1 VSFKWRNGEMDLDFD
16 SGWFNGIF
24 KEQNIK
30 MTNFSLKTRIYSGGL
45 MLFYDILSL
54 FIKPKN
60 QIIKNQK
67 QSINQKN

>member
-1 VSFKWRNGEMDLDFD
+1 MDLDFD

-45 MLFYDILSL
+45 MLFYVILSL
-54 FIKPKN
+54 FIKSKTKKQKPK
-60 QIIKNQK
+60 QST